1 MSESPIPFLLPRHA
15 VAAVDGS
22 FAPQGSSAG
31 IVMIHGDLVLLRGL
45 PLPVIEGG
53 WQAEAYAAGLAIKM
67 AKDIGVTRLRLL
79 IDHHT
84 VACIVQGRP
93 ADRNDPGQ
101 SRLADW
107 VLHAR
112 RSGIEVTARAI
123 QGHTET
129 TDLPSR
135 MNELAHIL
143 CDLGRSEPVHVD
155 HPHSGSWLETL
166 VETDGRFAFPEG
178 GNHPRWH
185 SFMNRH
191 KAAHFLGVDLGTID
205 ELVQAGHLMVT
216 MRGIPRRSIAEVYA
230 VAQTMRH
237 GAYFGFDEP
246 DYVKGTYEDE
256 VARGW
261 DARVTPCR
269 KPEPKREPTHMPDPA
284 DLQVEM
290 A

>member
-1 MSESPIPFLLPRHA
+1 MIDSNPFPA
-15 VAAVDGS
+15 PGQAIAAVDGS
-22 FAPQGSSAG
+22 FGAEGSSAG
-31 IVMIHGDLVLLRGL
+31 IVMLHDGLVLLRGL
-45 PLPVIEGG
+45 PLPNVVGG
-53 WQAEAYAAGLAIKM
+53 WQAESFAAGLAIKM
-67 AKDIGVTRLRLL
+67 AKDLGVSRLRLL
-79 IDHHT
+79 IDHHPI
-84 VACIVQGRP
+84 ACIVQGRP
-93 ADRNDPGQ
+93 VDRGDADQ
-101 SRLADW
+101 ARLADW

-112 RSGIEVTARAI
+112 RAGMEVTARAV

-129 TDLPSR
+129 VDLPSR
-135 MNELAHIL
+135 MNEIAHIL
-143 CDLGRSEPVHVD
+143 CDLGRREPIVHDHAHSEGWVD
-155 HPHSGSWLETL
+155 DLSAS
-166 VETDGRFAFPEG
+166 DARFAFPEPG
-178 GNHPRWH
+178 KGQRWH
-185 SFMNRH
+185 SFMTRH
-191 KAAHFLGVDLGTID
+191 KAAHFLGVQVETID